1 MTLLLSL
8 KKHLIRKPIL
18 SFKDLSDCDAPEM
31 RRTEQTLGN
40 HTHLLQDLLLLCC
53 FPFETGVCC
62 VPGWPRT
69 RDPPYLHL
77 LNYKDYS
84 TRTMQPC
91 LPFQNRK
98 GHSKL

>member
-53 FPFETGVCC
+53 FPLRQESAVFLAGLEPVI
-62 VPGWPRT
+62 
-69 RDPPYLHL
+69 L
-77 LNYKDYS
+77 LTS
-84 TRTMQPC
+84 T
-91 LPFQNRK
+91 
-98 GHSKL
+98 S